1 MSHAPSASAPVV
13 THAHWFGTAEQPTL
27 GWLSASTSHPGPSG
41 VLLLPPVGYEYWT
54 THRSLRTLAE
64 ELAQAGH
71 LALRLDYTGTGD
83 AAGNQWD
90 ADLLSR
96 WQADVRAGVQALRE
110 RGATSITLI
119 GLRVGGTLALNLAH
133 EVGADAVVAW
143 VPVTSGRRY
152 VKEIQLL
159 SMAAPDDV
167 PTSAGPGARYL
178 AGCVF
183 SAELLAGLAALS
195 TDAVQT
201 TARVLVVD
209 RPDKASSQKLVEALG
224 NAGANV
230 QHVVLDGADRMLDQ
244 PTEYATVPREHLSA
258 IVDWCAAALSTRTRT
273 GPLAALPAA
282 QAVGHLRC
290 EGRLITEREVTLG
303 APGLVGI
310 ESAPAQGP
318 ADATVV
324 FLNTGSEPHVGPGR
338 AWVELSRRLAAAGH
352 RAIRVDFRGWGE
364 SPDEGHAPGRPYDL
378 HTVDDT
384 HTIVHALHARG
395 DRRIV
400 LVGLCAGAWVAL
412 HRCQT
417 LPLAG
422 LIAFNPQLYW
432 QPGDPV
438 FATIPEDM
446 AWRQSET
453 PNNPAWADAAL
464 RAVKTW
470 LDDICRAPYPVD
482 FWFSRN
488 DQGIL
493 YIQQV
498 LGGGALVGQAMGAL
512 TIRELPHLDHA
523 MHLQWHRAE
532 AFEALSAMLGR
543 IAPAT

>member
-1 MSHAPSASAPVV
+1 MSHAPSAPSSVV
-13 THAHWFGTAEQPTL
+13 THAHWFGAAEQPTL
-27 GWLSASTSHPGPSG
+27 GWLSASTSHIGSSG
-41 VLLLPPVGYEYWT
+41 VLLLPPIGYEYWT
-54 THRSLRTLAE
+54 THRSLRALAE
-64 ELAQAGH
+64 DLAQAGH
-71 LALRLDYTGTGD
+71 RVLRLDYTGTGD
-83 AAGNQWD
+83 ATGNQWD
-90 ADLLSR
+90 AGLLAR
-96 WQADVRAGVQALRE
+96 WQADIRASVQALRE
-110 RGATSITLI
+110 QGATSITLI
-119 GLRVGGTLALNLAH
+119 GLRVGATLALNLAQ

-143 VPVTSGRRY
+143 VPVTLGRRY

-167 PTSAGPGARYL
+167 PTPAGPGARYL

-183 SAELLAGLAALS
+183 SADMLTDLAALS
-195 TDAVQT
+195 TDNVQT

-209 RPDKASSQKLVEALG
+209 RPDKASSQKLVDALG
-224 NAGANV
+224 NKGAAV

-244 PTEYATVPREHLSA
+244 PTEYATVPREHLHA
-258 IVDWCAAALSTRTRT
+258 IVDWCAATLPTSI
-273 GPLAALPAA
+273 LARRPAA
-282 QAVGHLRC
+282 QAIGHLRC
-290 EGRLITEREVTLG
+290 DGQLIAEREVRLG

-310 ESAPAQGP
+310 ESAPAQGS
-318 ADATVV
+318 AGTTVV

-364 SPDEGHAPGRPYDL
+364 SPDDGHAPGRPYDL

-384 HTIVHALHARG
+384 HTIVQALHERG

-417 LPLAG
+417 LPLSG

-446 AWRQSET
+446 AWRQTET
-453 PNNPAWADAAL
+453 QSNPAWADVAR

-470 LDDICRAPYPVD
+470 LDDLCRAPYPID

-488 DQGIL
+488 DQGLL

-498 LGGGALVGQAMGAL
+498 LGGGVVIGQAMGAL

-532 AFEALSAMLGR
+532 AFEALSAMLDR
-543 IAPAT
+543 LEPIA